1 MAFDWQIETFEAPE
15 VMNVKTISSMNGNKM
30 KAASNLGIRRR
41 ALYNKL
47 KRFGMLVC
55 IMCT

>member
-30 KAASNLGIRRR
+30 KAASNLRIRRR

-47 KRFGMLVC
+47 KRFGML
-55 IMCT
+55 